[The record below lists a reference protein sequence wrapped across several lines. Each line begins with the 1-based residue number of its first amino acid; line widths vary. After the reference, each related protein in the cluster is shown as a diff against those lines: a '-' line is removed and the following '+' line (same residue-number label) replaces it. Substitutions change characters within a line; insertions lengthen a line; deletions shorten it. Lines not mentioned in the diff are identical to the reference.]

1 MSSPKKPLIT
11 RGNYKEFQKEQTK
24 KKPGVSKQVSEM
36 VKTKRDAK
44 KMPAESIVNESIS
57 RESVSTEKKIVEN
70 SNSRKHQTTDK
81 KNVKGVAKKTK
92 DVRIDSKEKGRQLD
106 IFLNKAIIFVI
117 LLIVLVF
124 VVAFLL

>member
-36 VKTKRDAK
+36 VKTKGYAK
-44 KMPAESIVNESIS
+44 KIPAESIVNESIS
-57 RESVSTEKKIVEN
+57 RESVNAENKIVEN
-70 SNSRKHQTTDK
+70 SNSRKRQTIGK
-81 KNVKGVAKKTK
+81 KNVNGVAKKTK

-106 IFLNKAIIFVI
+106 SFLNKAIIFVI